1 MKVRVLFFA
10 AARQWA
16 GSSALELGLPEGALV
31 QDALRSA
38 ELACLAPRLSSI
50 RLAVNERFA
59 ALDSPLHDG
68 DELAVLPPVSGG

>member
-1 MKVRVLFFA
+1 MKVQVLFFA

-16 GSSALELGLPEGALV
+16 GSSKIELGLPEGALV

-38 ELACLAPRLSSI
+38 ELACLASRLSSI

-59 ALDSPLHDG
+59 AMDSPLQDG

>member
-1 MKVRVLFFA
+1 MKVQVLFFA
-10 AARQWA
+10 SAREWA
-16 GSSALELGLPEGALV
+16 GRSKIELGLPEGALV
-31 QDALRSA
+31 QDALHSA

-59 ALDSPLHDG
+59 AMDSPLREG

>member
-16 GSSALELGLPEGALV
+16 GSPALELRLPEGACV

-38 ELACLAPRLSSI
+38 ELACLAPQLASI
-50 RLAVNERFA
+50 RLAVNESFA
-59 ALDSPLHDG
+59 AMDSPLHDG